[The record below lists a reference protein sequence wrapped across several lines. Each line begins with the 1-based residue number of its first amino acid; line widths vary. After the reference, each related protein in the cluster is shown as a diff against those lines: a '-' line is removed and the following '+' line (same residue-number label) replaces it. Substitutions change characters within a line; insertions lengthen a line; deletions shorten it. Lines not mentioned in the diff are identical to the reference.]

1 MFYLYYASSLRISQ
15 IQGWGG
21 GSVGRVHCCAGK
33 PRDTSSDPWVG
44 RVHCCAGKPWDT
56 SSDPWVGRVH
66 CCADS
71 TGTQAQTIG
80 ICRKPSTGR
89 AQDWPNILTKIV
101 SSEVYEKV

>member
-33 PRDTSSDPWVG
+33 PR
-44 RVHCCAGKPWDT
+44 DT

>member
-44 RVHCCAGKPWDT
+44 RVHCCA
-56 SSDPWVGRVH
+56 
-66 CCADS
+66 DS

-80 ICRKPSTGR
+80 ICRKPTTGR